1 MLLTLI
7 FEVRI
12 QLLSTALVICSPYA
26 GSTTWTLSN
35 TFAIFSVCFSAVSS
49 SRVIH
54 TIRVLLH
61 DSGIIVVG
69 GMNTITVTSASS
81 ITVSITHTP
90 TSINA

>member
-1 MLLTLI
+1 LN
-7 FEVRI
+7 
-12 QLLSTALVICSPYA
+12 
-26 GSTTWTLSN
+26 N

-69 GMNTITVTSASS
+69 GGMNTITVTSASS
-81 ITVSITHTP
+81 ITVSITDTP
-90 TSINA
+90 TRINA

>member
-1 MLLTLI
+1 LN
-7 FEVRI
+7 
-12 QLLSTALVICSPYA
+12 
-26 GSTTWTLSN
+26 N

-61 DSGIIVVG
+61 DSGIIVVVGG

-81 ITVSITHTP
+81 ITVSITDTP
-90 TSINA
+90 TRINA